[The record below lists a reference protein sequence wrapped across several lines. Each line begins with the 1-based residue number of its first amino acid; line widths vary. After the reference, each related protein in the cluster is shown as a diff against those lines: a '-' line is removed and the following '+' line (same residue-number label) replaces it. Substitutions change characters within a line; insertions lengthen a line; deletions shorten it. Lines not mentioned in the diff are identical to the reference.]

1 MDCEEILGPYE
12 DHLAGVR
19 RLSPHTV
26 RAYVTD
32 ARAFLGFLDA
42 AGRPLPPRLGDL
54 RAWVGAMTR
63 QGAARRSIARRLAA
77 ARSLLRYLE
86 AEGLID
92 RNPATAVSGPKIQKS
107 LPRYVVEG
115 HIPELLER
123 PKEDAAGLRDRAIL
137 EVLYATGMRVSE
149 AASLDLADVSRGQT
163 ELRVVG
169 KRDKE
174 RVVILGEPA
183 RRAVDR
189 YLTEARPELAA
200 RDPGATPNALWL
212 NARGQRMSDRSIRRA
227 VHRAAVGSAAGP
239 GVTPHTLRHSFATHM
254 LIRGADLRTI
264 QELLGHAR
272 LATTEIY
279 THITPERLK
288 QAYDR
293 AHPLA

>member
-115 HIPELLER
+115 HIWSCWSGPA
-123 PKEDAAGLRDRAIL
+123 EDAAGLAGSGDLR
-137 EVLYATGMRVSE
+137 EVLYATGMR
-149 AASLDLADVSRGQT
+149 APRRPPWISRMS
-163 ELRVVG
+163 R
-169 KRDKE
+169 
-174 RVVILGEPA
+174 
-183 RRAVDR
+183 
-189 YLTEARPELAA
+189 AA
-200 RDPGATPNALWL
+200 RL
-212 NARGQRMSDRSIRRA
+212 NCAS
-227 VHRAAVGSAAGP
+227 
-239 GVTPHTLRHSFATHM
+239 
-254 LIRGADLRTI
+254 
-264 QELLGHAR
+264 
-272 LATTEIY
+272 
-279 THITPERLK
+279 
-288 QAYDR
+288 
-293 AHPLA
+293 